1 MSLHL
6 NFALGDEYR
15 SICILLLA
23 DIHQV
28 RQAPF
33 YGFALFKI
41 HMSIC
46 MWPYF
51 WVVDLI
57 LLINLSDSLP
67 ITCSLCYHCSVVQL
81 ENRDGDTSSR
91 TSFILH
97 EFFFSI
103 LGFLI
108 FHMKVRFF
116 FQGL

>member
-33 YGFALFKI
+33 YGFALIKI

-46 MWPYF
+46 VWPYF

-67 ITCSLCYHCSVVQL
+67 ITCSLYYHCSVVQL

-97 EFFFSI
+97 EFFF
-103 LGFLI
+103 LA
-108 FHMKVRFF
+108 
-116 FQGL
+116 